1 MFFAHLNKRTRVV
14 LILQSVSM
22 LLGSSTHISWILK
35 NGIFSRHENTLFA
48 STVFWDSLLF
58 FDLLAALLLIIKP
71 KAGVTLTA
79 IIITADVLH
88 NNSYWIFG
96 SLQLKNSDTL
106 LWGMFIGQIIFLVF
120 VYSTLKANLAEINFK
135 AESRK

>member
-14 LILQSVSM
+14 LALQSISM
-22 LLGSSTHISWILK
+22 LLGSSTHISWVVK
-35 NGIFSRHENTLFA
+35 NGIFSQHENTFFA
-48 STVFWDSLLF
+48 STVFWDSLIF

-71 KAGVTLTA
+71 KTGIILTA

-96 SLQLKNSDTL
+96 KLPLENIDRL
-106 LWGMFIGQIIFLVF
+106 LWAMFVGQIIFLVF
-120 VYSTLKANLAEINFK
+120 VYATLKANLAEINFK
-135 AESRK
+135 TKSLE

>member
-1 MFFAHLNKRTRVV
+1 MFLAHLNKRTRVV
-14 LILQSVSM
+14 LVLQSVSM
-22 LLGSSTHISWILK
+22 LIGSSTHISWILK

-48 STVFWDSLLF
+48 STVFWDSLMF

-71 KAGVTLTA
+71 KTGIILTA

-96 SLQLKNSDTL
+96 NLQLENIDTL
-106 LWGMFIGQIIFLVF
+106 LWTMFAGQIFFLVF
-120 VYSTLKANLAEINFK
+120 VYSTLKANLKEINLK
-135 AESRK
+135 TKSLL